1 MKVLV
6 SIGIVG
12 LCVMSTFGQS
22 EARFECGTR
31 LTPEQA
37 ELMRELE
44 ARGFYDAPVMDRFV
58 PDIPVTLHIV
68 RRSNGTG
75 GITAAE
81 ADSRLAITNALWA
94 PIGFQFVRA
103 GAVDF
108 IDDTDLFDTDIVTE
122 LAFLWGRNAVPNTVN
137 IYFVNSLT
145 FPFQPPEGVLCGIGS
160 LTGFPIQGVAVSNNA
175 ICNGGTNSLLAHEL
189 GHYFDLLHTHETEHG
204 EECPDGSNCAT
215 AGDRL
220 CDTPA
225 DPLLGQNNVTTDT
238 CTYVGDERRCG
249 TPFQPD
255 PTNIM
260 SYAPFECTCCFSPGQ
275 RSRVMATLTNLRPNL
290 IEAGQPNV
298 IWVDF
303 NSGSLFPNGDFT
315 EPYRRL
321 SDGLNAVSPGGRV
334 VIKAGTSNEAG
345 VFTRPAVIDSFMGSA
360 RLGQ

>member
-1 MKVLV
+1 MRYAVALLV
-6 SIGIVG
+6 APTLLSSSA
-12 LCVMSTFGQS
+12 LAQ
-22 EARFECGTR
+22 EQFECGTR

-37 ELMRELE
+37 ELMRQLE
-44 ARGFYDAPVMDRFV
+44 AAGFYESPGMDRFA
-58 PDIPVTLHIV
+58 PDIPVTLHVV
-68 RRSNGTG
+68 RRTDGTG

-81 ADSRLAITNALWA
+81 ADTRLAITNTLWA

-103 GAVDF
+103 GSVDF
-108 IDDTDLFDTDIVTE
+108 INDSGLFETDIVTE
-122 LAFLWGRNAVPNTVN
+122 LAALWGRNAVPDTIN
-137 IYFVNSLT
+137 IYFVDSLT
-145 FPFQPPEGVLCGIGS
+145 YPFQPPGSVLCGIGS
-160 LTGFPIQGVAVSNNA
+160 FSGFPIQGVAVSNHA
-175 ICNGGTNSLLAHEL
+175 TCNQGSNSLLAHEL

-225 DPLLGQNNVTTDT
+225 DPLLGGNNVRTDT
-238 CTYVGDERRCG
+238 CAYTGFDERCG
-249 TPFQPD
+249 LPFQPD

-275 RSRVMATLTNLRPNL
+275 RSRAMATLTNLRPNL
-290 IEAGQPNV
+290 IESGQPNV

-321 SDGLNAVSPGGRV
+321 ADGLDAVASGGRV
-334 VIKAGTSNEAG
+334 VIRAGSSTETG
-345 VFTRPAVIDSFMGSA
+345 VYTRPAVIDSFLGSA